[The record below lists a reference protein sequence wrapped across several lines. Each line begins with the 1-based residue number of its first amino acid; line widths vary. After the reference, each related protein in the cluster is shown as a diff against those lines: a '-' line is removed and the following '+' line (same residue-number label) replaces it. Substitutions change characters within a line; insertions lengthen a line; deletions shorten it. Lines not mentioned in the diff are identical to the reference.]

1 MTVGPI
7 ACPGKRPHMS
17 TRYIRFLHP
26 SRKTAFYGSL
36 ADDDTLTV
44 LTGPPWLGGE
54 VTAES
59 LSLDQVS
66 LLAPV
71 EPSKIIC
78 IGLNYQEHVRH
89 SQSADKAPDYPMTF
103 MKPPTSVIGPEDRIV
118 HPRQSERV
126 DYEAELG
133 VVISSRCRNVPV
145 SEADR
150 YVFGLTCVNDVTARD
165 LQKKDGQWTRAKGF
179 DSFCPVGPWIVS
191 GVDYSDLKV
200 EGILNGKVMQ
210 SGRTSQMIF
219 PIPQLIEYVTSFTT
233 LLPGDII
240 STGTPSGI
248 SPMVPG
254 DRIEVRIE
262 NVGSL
267 INTVTAP

>member
-1 MTVGPI
+1 
-7 ACPGKRPHMS
+7 MS
-17 TRYIRFLHP
+17 MRYVRFLHP
-26 SRKTAFYGSL
+26 SRKTTAYGSL
-36 ADDDTLTV
+36 TTDDSVTV

-54 VTAES
+54 ATDES
-59 LSLDQVS
+59 LPLQQVI
-66 LLAPV
+66 LQAPV

-78 IGLNYQEHVRH
+78 IGLNYQEHVKH
-89 SQSADKAPDYPMTF
+89 SQSADKAPEYPLTF
-103 MKPPTSVIGPEDRIV
+103 MKPPTSVSGPEQHII
-118 HPRQSERV
+118 PPEQTERV

-133 VVISSRCRNVPV
+133 VVISSRCRHVPE
-145 SEADR
+145 SEAER

-179 DSFCPVGPWIVS
+179 DTFCPIGPWIVT
-191 GVDYSDLKV
+191 GVDHTDLGV

-219 PIPQLIEYVTSFTT
+219 PIPKLIAYITSFTT

-248 SPMVPG
+248 SPMKPG
-254 DRIEVRIE
+254 DTIEVKVE

-267 INTVTAP
+267 INSVAAPE